1 MAATPYAQAVA
12 YLYSLQRHGIK
23 LGLETIQALI
33 EALNR
38 PQERYPTLHIG
49 GTNGKGSTAALAA
62 AMLQRAGY
70 RVGLYTSPH
79 LVDFRERITVNGEPI
94 PEGVLVEATTHLRA
108 VCPREVTPT
117 FFEFTTA
124 IALGY
129 FAFSRVDVAVLEV
142 GLGGRFDATNVV
154 TPLASCITTI
164 ALDHQEYLGTTIGA
178 IAFEKAGIIKPR
190 VPVVVGRVD
199 AEAMAVISAVACE
212 RDAPISVLGTDFHVE
227 GAVPAACS
235 YHGLERTIRDLSCP
249 LLGRHQLDNLA
260 CALALMDVVR
270 SRGLRVDDEAVRGG
284 VSSVRWAGRLEIVG
298 ERPRMVLDGAHN
310 PAAAQVLAEYL
321 QAFKRGAPHARV
333 IVVVGM
339 MRDKDHAGV
348 LNALVAAADDVVVT
362 KPNLARAAELSQLT
376 AIIVPLPHGPR
387 VHQVPDVAAALR
399 IAQDLARS
407 EDLVLITGSLMLVGE
422 AKAILRG
429 LPMSPLRG

>member
-1 MAATPYAQAVA
+1 MSATPYAQAVA

-23 LGLETIQALI
+23 LGLDTIQALLG
-33 EALNR
+33 AVNR
-38 PQERYPTLHIG
+38 PHECYPTLHIG

-62 AMLQRAGY
+62 AMLQSAGY

-79 LVDFRERITVNGEPI
+79 LVDFRERITVNGELI
-94 PEGVLVEATTHLRA
+94 PEDVLVDATAHLRA
-108 VCPREVTPT
+108 VCPHEVSPT

-124 IALGY
+124 MALWY
-129 FAFSRVDVAVLEV
+129 FAQCRVDVAVLEV

-154 TPLASCITTI
+154 TPLVSCITTI
-164 ALDHQEYLGTTIGA
+164 ALDHQEYLGSTIPA

-190 VPVVVGRVD
+190 VPVVVGRVE
-199 AEAMAVISAVACE
+199 AEAMVVISTAARE
-212 RDAPISVLGTDFHVE
+212 RDAPVHVLGADFHME
-227 GAVPAACS
+227 GPVPAACS

-260 CALALMDVVR
+260 CALAMMDVIR
-270 SRGLRVDDEAVRGG
+270 PRGFSVDEQAARRG
-284 VSSVRWAGRLEIVG
+284 VTSVRWAGRLETVG
-298 ERPRMVLDGAHN
+298 ERPKMVLDGAHN
-310 PAAAQVLAEYL
+310 PAAARVLAEYL
-321 QAFKRGAPHARV
+321 HAFKRGAPRARV

-348 LNALVAAADDVVVT
+348 LNTLVTVADEVVLT
-362 KPNLARAAELSQLT
+362 KPNLARAVELSQLT
-376 AIIVPLPHGPR
+376 AAIVPLSHGPR
-387 VHQVPDVAAALR
+387 VHQVADVGAAIRHAQAL
-399 IAQDLARS
+399 AGA

-422 AKAILRG
+422 AKAFLRG